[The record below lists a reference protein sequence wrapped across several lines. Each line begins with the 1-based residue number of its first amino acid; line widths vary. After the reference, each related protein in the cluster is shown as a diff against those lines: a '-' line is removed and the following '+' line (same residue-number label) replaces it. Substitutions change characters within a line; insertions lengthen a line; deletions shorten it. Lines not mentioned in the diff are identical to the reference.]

1 MKIDEVVE
9 LPNGSVSFKAEL
21 TPPQVKVMVQW
32 FITSMIEKG
41 LFKVNEEKNEDTAVR
56 H

>member
-21 TPPQVKVMVQW
+21 TPIQVKTMVHW
-32 FITSMIEKG
+32 FIGTMIERG
-41 LFKVNEEKNEDTAVR
+41 LFKVTEEKNEDTPVR